1 MVVSGDVKVQG
12 PMPTS
17 VIYHDRPHRSD
28 QHPTMKPVAI
38 VERML
43 TFSARPGD
51 IIVDAFG
58 GSGSTLMA
66 AERLG
71 MCARLNELDPKFVD
85 VIVKRWQDYT
95 GRQAVLESTGQT
107 FDEVSAARS

>member
-1 MVVSGDVKVQG
+1 
-12 PMPTS
+12 
-17 VIYHDRPHRSD
+17 
-28 QHPTMKPVAI
+28 MKPVAL

-43 TFSARPGD
+43 AFSAQPGD

-95 GRQAVLESTGQT
+95 GRQAVLEATGQS
-107 FDEVSAARS
+107 FDEVSAARA